1 MVLRDKKQPGAASGI
16 AERWPPAPGA
26 GFSALVSERD
36 DHIARS
42 LPVGRQEI
50 TMISSQ
56 KTLLGASQAPAWQA
70 SGESRAGPVLRA
82 GLREGSAPRGAPAE
96 GALSRGGKSPW
107 RPVTVP
113 LPGA

>member
-1 MVLRDKKQPGAASGI
+1 MVLRDKKQPGAASGR

-50 TMISSQ
+50 TRSLRRKPSWE
-56 KTLLGASQAPAWQA
+56 QAKLQR
-70 SGESRAGPVLRA
+70 GRRAGRA
-82 GLREGSAPRGAPAE
+82 EPGLYCGLDSERGLHPEERPWRALSAEVEKPP
-96 GALSRGGKSPW
+96 GAL
-107 RPVTVP
+107 
-113 LPGA
+113 